1 MDDPS
6 FDEMIDRLRLGQE
19 LVREETERVARAG
32 LGDHR
37 ATLWRLGKV
46 TRSHQEQ
53 ADTLLVTMLDQS
65 APEDLL
71 QRAEALAGFFNEAVE
86 QIEAMLGVG
95 LG

>member
-37 ATLWRLGKV
+37 AALWFSLNNLFMRL
-46 TRSHQEQ
+46 RI
-53 ADTLLVTMLDQS
+53 
-65 APEDLL
+65 
-71 QRAEALAGFFNEAVE
+71 AVGGPGW
-86 QIEAMLGVG
+86 AR
-95 LG
+95 